1 MKIFLVLFSAV
12 GMGLIGVLSA
22 SAQQPQCTTQ
32 TLRAIN
38 SSSET
43 CPGACLE
50 RCLDDKAFL
59 NKNVVSCGRLERN
72 AQSDPAVRDA
82 TTCGVPDEPAG
93 SKFGSCL
100 SKAGTIKRRNTGRAK
115 LEELLASAPTCAA
128 TPFALNE
135 MYACL
140 GSETDTIRD
149 LFEPLVS
156 RGYVIV
162 EDEAMTP
169 ESPICIISNTR
180 IDKDELMAESLTTQ
194 STILSKE
201 FSVVS
206 ACRREWE
213 GWLNEASSKC
223 DTSATGSCEQGIDA
237 VIGTMQHRIQPA
249 EAREVEIEG
258 IIDGIARQLE
268 QITGVILVRNLICP
282 PVD

>member
-1 MKIFLVLFSAV
+1 MKSFLVLFSAAS
-12 GMGLIGVLSA
+12 MGLIGVLSA
-22 SAQQPQCTTQ
+22 SAQQTQCTTQ
-32 TLRAIN
+32 TLRSN
-38 SSSET
+38 ET
-43 CPGACLE
+43 CLGACLD
-50 RCLDDKAFL
+50 RCLDDEAFFS
-59 NKNVVSCGRLERN
+59 KNVVSCGRLVRD
-72 AQSDPAVRDA
+72 AQSDPAIRDA
-82 TTCGVPDEPAG
+82 STCGVPDASAG
-93 SKFGSCL
+93 SEFGSCI
-100 SKAGTIKRRNTGRAK
+100 SKARTIKRTNTGRAE

-149 LFEPLVS
+149 FFEPLVD

-162 EDEAMTP
+162 GNEAMTP
-169 ESPICIISNTR
+169 KSPICIISNTQ
-180 IDKDELMAESLTTQ
+180 IDKDELLAETLTTQ

-237 VIGTMQHRIQPA
+237 VIGTMQHNIQPA
-249 EAREVEIEG
+249 EAREVEIER

-268 QITGVILVRNLICP
+268 QISGVILVRNLICP
-282 PVD
+282 PVDQ